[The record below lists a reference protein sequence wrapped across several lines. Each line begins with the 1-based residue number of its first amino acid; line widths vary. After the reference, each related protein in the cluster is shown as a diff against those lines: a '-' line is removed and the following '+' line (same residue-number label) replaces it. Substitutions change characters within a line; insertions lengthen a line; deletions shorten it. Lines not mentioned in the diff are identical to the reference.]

1 MKKLI
6 LIMLTSIV
14 LLGCTSTS
22 SIDSGNCIKVANR
35 AENNGAKSG
44 DDLYK
49 ECLDKQYQKNESKK
63 GFWEKSAEGL
73 AFFVMDIITS

>member
-1 MKKLI
+1 MKKLT
-6 LIMLTSIV
+6 LFLLFLIV
-14 LLGCTSTS
+14 LSGCTSTN
-22 SIDSGNCIKVANR
+22 SIDSKNCIKVANT
-35 AENNGAKSG
+35 AENNGAKSS

-49 ECLDKQYQKNESKK
+49 ECLDKQHQKNESQK